1 MDQIIQDILNLDN
14 ETKKLKDRYEEILK
28 KEKFE
33 GLAKVQKLEEELMAA
48 YEKEAQKAYENYI
61 EEKSK
66 LIPQIAQQE
75 YLKYGSSTNLNEKYL
90 KLKTKLLDDIWESI
104 LTIEE

>member
-1 MDQIIQDILNLDN
+1 MDRIVQDILNLDD
-14 ETKKLKDRYEEILK
+14 ETKKLRDRYEEILK

-33 GLAKVQKLEEELMAA
+33 GLQKVQQLEKELMAS
-48 YEKEAQKAYENYI
+48 YEKEAQKLYENYI

-75 YLKYGSSTNLNEKYL
+75 YLKYGSTANLNEKYK
-90 KLKTKLLDDIWESI
+90 KLKTRLLDDIWESI